1 VTGPIDNMA
10 IALTRIAEEAE
21 RRTGTLDL
29 SNLGLQSL
37 PEALF
42 DLRHLRELD
51 LGNHKPWE
59 PGTKPNQIDAQRKR
73 LECLASLE
81 VLSVR
86 WSDLSSLDLVR
97 SLQNLEQ
104 LDCSGTPVTDLT
116 PLAGLSAVKR
126 LDCSGTRVTDLTPL
140 AGLSALKRLDCGVT
154 QVTDLTPLAGLSAL
168 QQLDCRTTK
177 VTDLTP
183 LAGLSAL
190 QRLNCRSTK
199 VTDLTPLAGLSALQ
213 QLDCSETRVTDLT
226 PLAGLSALQE
236 LDCSKCRLQNL
247 PPSIFTKPSLKR
259 LVLYAS
265 HVPGVPPTG
274 ILSQKYYEDCLDRVR
289 AHFADLAMGSEV
301 IVDIR
306 MRPLA
311 VERSTPAIET
321 LEKPSMDFRQEKPV
335 MQEWYVSYAWG
346 DDKTP
351 EGKAREQIV
360 DDLCA
365 SALASGHQI
374 LRDKEV
380 LGLGDSI
387 SRFMRRIGTGD
398 RIFVILN
405 DKYLRSPHCMF
416 ELSEIWRTSRHEGE
430 TFLERARIYALPETK
445 IWDPIDWT
453 DWAIHWKKQHDALD
467 SRAKEHGAAILGE
480 HGHRRLLQMQ
490 CFYTQVPDILGTLA
504 DIVQPRTFEDLKRY
518 GFNDLPV

>member
-1 VTGPIDNMA
+1 
-10 IALTRIAEEAE
+10 
-21 RRTGTLDL
+21 
-29 SNLGLQSL
+29 
-37 PEALF
+37 
-42 DLRHLRELD
+42 
-51 LGNHKPWE
+51 
-59 PGTKPNQIDAQRKR
+59 
-73 LECLASLE
+73 
-81 VLSVR
+81 
-86 WSDLSSLDLVR
+86 
-97 SLQNLEQ
+97 
-104 LDCSGTPVTDLT
+104 
-116 PLAGLSAVKR
+116 
-126 LDCSGTRVTDLTPL
+126 
-140 AGLSALKRLDCGVT
+140 
-154 QVTDLTPLAGLSAL
+154 
-168 QQLDCRTTK
+168 
-177 VTDLTP
+177 
-183 LAGLSAL
+183 
-190 QRLNCRSTK
+190 
-199 VTDLTPLAGLSALQ
+199 
-213 QLDCSETRVTDLT
+213 
-226 PLAGLSALQE
+226 
-236 LDCSKCRLQNL
+236 
-247 PPSIFTKPSLKR
+247 
-259 LVLYAS
+259 
-265 HVPGVPPTG
+265 
-274 ILSQKYYEDCLDRVR
+274 
-289 AHFADLAMGSEV
+289 
-301 IVDIR
+301 
-306 MRPLA
+306 
-311 VERSTPAIET
+311 
-321 LEKPSMDFRQEKPV
+321 

-490 CFYTQVPDILGTLA
+490 RFYTQVPDILGTLA
-504 DIVQPRTFEDLKRY
+504 DIVQPRSFDDLKLY
-518 GFNDLPV
+518 GFNDLPG